1 MELFV
6 LILNKTEYLQDVLT
20 YYVEVGIGG
29 ATVVESM
36 GMGRIMAEDIP
47 IFAGF
52 KDLLRGNRPSN
63 RVIMAVVPDGM
74 APSII
79 EGLEK
84 IIGPLDEPG
93 AGVAFTLP
101 LNWYTGI
108 RE

>member
-20 YYVEVGIGG
+20 YYVEEGISG
-29 ATVVESM
+29 ATVIEST

-63 RVIMAVVPDGM
+63 RAILAVVPDGT
-74 APSII
+74 ASRII
-79 EGLEK
+79 KGLEE
-84 IIGPLDEPG
+84 ITGPLDDPG
-93 AGVAFTLP
+93 AGVAFSVP
-101 LNWYTGI
+101 LSWHTGV